1 MTRGIGWRSREL
13 SRGAL
18 RKATEGL
25 DADGSRLFGA
35 VSDLLAEAERRRRD
49 DRRDSLGAAV
59 LPVGRRLLPA
69 LASAAALL
77 AVASFLV
84 SALTAGESELQRV
97 ESLILL
103 DEAASPVSDPVL
115 DALLELED
123 ADG

>member
-1 MTRGIGWRSREL
+1 MTRGNGRRSRDI

-25 DADGSRLFGA
+25 DSDASKLAGA
-35 VSDLLAEAERRRRD
+35 VPDLLAEAERRRRD
-49 DRRDSLGAAV
+49 DRRESVGAAV

-77 AVASFLV
+77 VAASFFI

-97 ESLILL
+97 ENLILL
-103 DEAASPVSDPVL
+103 DEAASPVSDPLL

-123 ADG
+123 AHG